1 MVVRTAAAPPTP
13 WSRDLAEPT
22 IHKSAYV
29 HPTVQI
35 IGDVTVGPNVMVAPG
50 TSIRADEGSP
60 FSIGEATNI
69 QDGVV
74 IHGLEKGRVIG
85 DDGEEYSVW
94 IGKQSCITL
103 KAIIHGP
110 VYVGEHCFIGF
121 RSTVFNARIG
131 DGCIV
136 MMHALVQDVEVPPG
150 KYVPSGAIV
159 TSQQQADR
167 LPSVQE
173 ADLAF
178 AHNVVEINEALRAGY
193 QCAEDEACIMPIRN
207 QLRRPKDASNGYK
220 QSVENMV
227 LDREIV
233 GEIRSLIKQGHKIGI
248 EHANP
253 RRFKTKSWLTAAAL
267 DSRSEGE
274 VLKQIEEMLFEYKG
288 EYVRLIGIDPEHK
301 RRVVETIIQ
310 RPGDQATD
318 RGGASYSSDRQ
329 YSSSRSFS
337 NGSSAGKHRGDED
350 GDITAQVR
358 SLIDRGCNIGIE
370 HATPRRFK
378 TKSWLTA
385 TAIENKNPQ
394 AVLRQIEG
402 LLGEYEGEYV
412 RLIGIDPEHKRRVV
426 QTIIQRPEESAKRLS
441 GSASGKSSSRHRSSN
456 GSSGEGDLGAQVRSL
471 IDRGCN
477 IGIEHA
483 TTRRFKTKS
492 WLTAT
497 AIESKNPQA
506 VLRQI
511 EGLLGEYQGEYVRL
525 IGIDPEHK
533 RRVVQTI
540 IQRPEDAPKRG
551 KERSSVEDDYYR
563 PYSTSKGGSYGISST
578 GGTLDAE
585 TIEQARSLLQQG
597 YQIGTEHAD
606 KRHFRAKSWQSC
618 APIDSSRESEVLG
631 ILEACLAQHQGE
643 YVRMFG
649 IDSNRRRVSPS
660 IIQRPGDAIKA
671 SSVVANPPRYDSVTS
686 GVIDQMDR
694 LDPALDREAVQQVR
708 SLLHQ
713 GYQIGTEHAD
723 KRRFRAKSWQSCA
736 PIDSTRETEVLTI
749 LEACIAEHQG
759 EYVRMFG
766 IDPDKKRRVSETI
779 IQRP

>member
-1 MVVRTAAAPPTP
+1 MVVRTTAAPPTP
-13 WSRDLAEPT
+13 WSRDLAEPK

-29 HPTVQI
+29 HATSQI

-110 VYVGEHCFIGF
+110 VYVGERCFIGF

-178 AHNVVEINEALRAGY
+178 AHHVVEINEALRAGY

-274 VLKQIEEMLFEYKG
+274 VLKQIEEMLFEYQG

-310 RPGDQATD
+310 RPGDQANG
-318 RGGASYSSDRQ
+318 RGDYSSDRPH
-329 YSSSRSFS
+329 SSSQFS
-337 NGSSAGKHRGDED
+337 NGSSAGKHRSDD
-350 GDITAQVR
+350 DDDIAAQVR
-358 SLIDRGCNIGIE
+358 SL
-370 HATPRRFK
+370 
-378 TKSWLTA
+378 L
-385 TAIENKNPQ
+385 
-394 AVLRQIEG
+394 
-402 LLGEYEGEYV
+402 
-412 RLIGIDPEHKRRVV
+412 
-426 QTIIQRPEESAKRLS
+426 
-441 GSASGKSSSRHRSSN
+441 
-456 GSSGEGDLGAQVRSL
+456 
-471 IDRGCN
+471 DRGCN

-511 EGLLGEYQGEYVRL
+511 EGLLGEYKGEYVRL

-540 IQRPEDAPKRG
+540 IQRPGESAKHFAKSASGKSSGHHRPSNGSSEEGDLSAQVRSLINQGCNIGIEHATPRRFKTKSWLTATAIESKNPQAVLREIEGLLAQYRGEYVRLIGIDPEHKRRLVQTIIQRPEDAPKRG
-551 KERSSVEDDYYR
+551 KNRSSVEDDYYR

-585 TIEQARSLLQQG
+585 TIEQVRSLLQQG

-606 KRHFRAKSWQSC
+606 KRRFRAKSWQSC
-618 APIDSSRESEVLG
+618 APIDSSRDSEVLG
-631 ILEACLAQHQGE
+631 ILEACLAEHQGE

-649 IDSNRRRVSPS
+649 IDSNRRRVSPT
-660 IIQRPGDAIKA
+660 IIQRPDDAVKA

>member
-13 WSRDLAEPT
+13 WSRDLAEPK

-29 HPTVQI
+29 HVTSQI
-35 IGDVTVGPNVMVAPG
+35 IGDVTVGENVMVAPG

-74 IHGLEKGRVIG
+74 IHGLETGRVIG
-85 DDGEEYSVW
+85 DDGKEYSVW

-110 VYVGEHCFIGF
+110 VYVGEACFIGF
-121 RSTVFNARIG
+121 RSTVFNARVG
-131 DGCIV
+131 KGCIV
-136 MMHALVQDVEVPPG
+136 MMHALVQDVEIPPG
-150 KYVPSGAIV
+150 KYVPSGSII

-178 AHNVVEINEALRAGY
+178 TDHVVEINEALRAGY
-193 QCAEDEACIMPIRN
+193 QCAEDEACIMPIRK
-207 QLRRPKDASNGYK
+207 QLRHPNDARNGYK

-227 LDREIV
+227 LDRETV
-233 GEIRSLIKQGHKIGI
+233 GQIRSLIKQGHNIGI
-248 EHANP
+248 EHATP

-274 VLKQIEEMLFEYKG
+274 VLKQIEEMLFEYQG
-288 EYVRLIGIDPEHK
+288 EYVRLIGIDSEHK
-301 RRVVETIIQ
+301 RRVVEIIIQ
-310 RPGDQATD
+310 RPGDQANGH
-318 RGGASYSSDRQ
+318 REANYSSDRRSF
-329 YSSSRSFS
+329 SSQFS
-337 NGSSAGKHRGDED
+337 NGSSAGKHGSDDD
-350 GDITAQVR
+350 GDIAAQVR

-370 HATPRRFK
+370 HATARRFK

-385 TAIENKNPQ
+385 TAIESQNPQ

-402 LLGEYEGEYV
+402 LLADYEGEYV

-426 QTIIQRPEESAKRLS
+426 QTIIQRPGESVKHFAQ
-441 GSASGKSSSRHRSSN
+441 SASAEPYSRQRSK
-456 GSSGEGDLGAQVRSL
+456 GSLVEGDLKSQVRSL
-471 IDRGCN
+471 LNQGCN

-483 TTRRFKTKS
+483 TPRRFKTKS

-497 AIESKNPQA
+497 AIESQNPQA

-511 EGLLGEYQGEYVRL
+511 EGLLAEYEGEYVRL

-533 RRVVQTI
+533 RRMVQTI
-540 IQRPEDAPKRG
+540 IQRPEDAPKRDKRG
-551 KERSSVEDDYYR
+551 SVEDDYYR
-563 PYSTSKGGSYGISST
+563 TYSTSKGGSYGISST

-585 TIEQARSLLQQG
+585 TIEQVRSLLQQG
-597 YQIGTEHAD
+597 YQIGTEYAD
-606 KRHFRAKSWQSC
+606 KRRFRAKSWQSC
-618 APIDSSRESEVLG
+618 APIETSRDSEVLG
-631 ILEACLAQHQGE
+631 ILEACLAEHQGE

-649 IDSNRRRVSPS
+649 IDSNRRRVSPT
-660 IIQRPGDAIKA
+660 IIQRPDDAIKA

-694 LDPALDREAVQQVR
+694 LDPALDQETVQQVR
-708 SLLHQ
+708 SLLQQ

-736 PIDSTRETEVLTI
+736 PIDTSRETEVLTI

-766 IDPDKKRRVSETI
+766 IDPAQKRRVSETI